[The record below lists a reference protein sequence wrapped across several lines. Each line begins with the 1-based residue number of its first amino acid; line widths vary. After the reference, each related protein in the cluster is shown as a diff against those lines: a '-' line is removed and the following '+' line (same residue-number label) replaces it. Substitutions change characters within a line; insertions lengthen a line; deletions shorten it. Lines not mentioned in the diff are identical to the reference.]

1 MKNTFFSLVACYF
14 LLTSAQAQTLEQTA
28 AFIALGGDV
37 DLSKMKLNFDG
48 SVSTPSSMV
57 GLNLTPSGTWT
68 SIPSEEGCVVQAFMP
83 NLQTHAQTAMQFH
96 FNHIV
101 DWKSGGGDAQR
112 SVVWAVGEEP
122 VLCIQH
128 MPGNSSAPT
137 TLINTNCDD
146 KYEIA
151 GNNLNMD
158 RVGKAIDY
166 LFSKYCHQAVRK
178 NAF

>member
-1 MKNTFFSLVACYF
+1 MKKTFVSLATCCL
-14 LLTSAQAQTLEQTA
+14 LLTVAQAQTLEQTA

-37 DLSKMKLNFDG
+37 DLSKMTLNSDG
-48 SVSTPSSMV
+48 SVSTPSVMV
-57 GLNLTPSGTWT
+57 GLNLSPSATWT

-83 NLQTHAQTAMQFH
+83 NLQTNARTAMQYH

-101 DWKSGGGDAQR
+101 GWKSGQSDAQR
-112 SVVWAVGEEP
+112 SVIWAVGEEP

-128 MPGNSSAPT
+128 IPSNGSAPT
-137 TLINTNCDD
+137 TLINTNCDN
-146 KYEIA
+146 KYDIA